1 MKIKMKIKTEDDLT
15 RREQS
20 TNNDMKS
27 VRLEREE
34 RYRADLLG
42 ISA

>member
-1 MKIKMKIKTEDDLT
+1 MKIKTEEDDLT